1 MQHLQL
7 SLRLESDATFGRGEG
22 LAGLVDEE
30 VEYDAATGLP
40 FVRGRT
46 LKGLLVEE
54 CANLLFAL
62 QTAISPV
69 PVSVLSALEES
80 AERLFGR
87 PGSDLKSTALLHIGP
102 ALLPEQLRKAVRYEI
117 ERGQLQPAAVLES
130 VTAIRRQ
137 TAIDEGSA
145 APEKG
150 SLRSMRV
157 VLRQTDFRA
166 WLDFASDPG
175 VDDANDLALLAAC
188 TLSARRGGIG
198 RNRGRGR
205 LSLCLLDEQGTDVTI
220 TPYFAHFRQLLR
232 GGQG

>member
-1 MQHLQL
+1 MRRLQL
-7 SLRLESDATFGRGEG
+7 CLRLESDATFGRGEG

-30 VEYDAATGLP
+30 IEYDIATGLP

-62 QTAISPV
+62 QTAGSLA
-69 PVSVLSALEES
+69 LSILETS

-87 PGSDLKSTALLHIGP
+87 PGSGLESAALLHFGP
-102 ALLPEQLRKAVRYEI
+102 ALLPKELREAVRSGI
-117 ERGQLQPAAVLES
+117 ERDELEPADVLEAL
-130 VTAIRRQ
+130 TTIRRQ
-137 TAIDEGSA
+137 TAIDEERG

-157 VLRQTDFRA
+157 MLRQTSFWA
-166 WLDFASDPG
+166 WLEFPNDPG
-175 VDDANDLALLAAC
+175 ADDLALLAAC
-188 TLSARRGGIG
+188 ALSVRRGGIG

-205 LSLCLLDEQGTDVTI
+205 LSLQLLDEQGSDI
-220 TPYFAHFRQLLR
+220 TMRPHFERFKQLLS
-232 GGQG
+232 GGQL